1 MRKAAEKPRIESIL
15 SIEYISPN
23 KIKENPKNSRKHPI
37 NQIKLIEKSI
47 RRYGFTSPLL
57 IDKKGF
63 VLAGHGR
70 LMAAKNL
77 GISSIPVVRLS
88 LSGNK
93 AREYLIADNAIP
105 MLSKW
110 DKGILKFELDELKLG
125 IDIGD
130 LGISESAFNVF
141 GMRKADRKD
150 APKPEKHEKKAR
162 QPKPH
167 VCPNCHHVFFNEKE
181 GKPDT
186 RLTSQSE

>member
-1 MRKAAEKPRIESIL
+1 VEGTKAIPAKRPEENHTRAYGKAEEVAQRKRLRFTFLRMAARQGVMPEMSKRFNKPEAESSL
-15 SIEYISPN
+15 VIEYISPK

-88 LSGNK
+88 LSGDK

-125 IDIGD
+125 N
-130 LGISESAFNVF
+130 LS
-141 GMRKADRKD
+141 
-150 APKPEKHEKKAR
+150 
-162 QPKPH
+162 
-167 VCPNCHHVFFNEKE
+167 
-181 GKPDT
+181 
-186 RLTSQSE
+186 